1 MAFSDKDD
9 MILPEILVDAIE
21 GVIAAGVTVMG
32 GTGAAIVNTNATFGE
47 GDIGD
52 TVSIPY
58 FGSLGEFEDV
68 ADGAPLTPVA
78 LTQTREEA
86 TVIRSGKAFSM
97 TDWAA
102 TGKSDPYGEAARQ
115 LVGGFTRRIDK
126 LLIDAA
132 LTADAPMTLDRY
144 GDVAAEASDTTAYP
158 LSYDVFTDARQLFGD
173 EQTDIAALV
182 VRSEVLSKMRKLR
195 DGDMRPLL
203 VEPTANSLPIFQGV
217 PVFVTDRI
225 ATVAGTF
232 NPMYRSLLLKRNS
245 LSAWINGSPKVET
258 DRDILASINIA
269 AVNFYLTAHKYL
281 RLPGLSKGGV
291 VIIQHNLNGHA
302 DNQL

>member
-21 GVIAAGVTVMG
+21 GVIAAGITVMG

-132 LTADAPMTLDRY
+132 LTADAPMTHTVWVD
-144 GDVAAEASDTTAYP
+144 DSDLADQRALT
-158 LSYDVFTDARQLFGD
+158 YDVFTDARTLFGD
-173 EQTDIAALV
+173 EQMDIAALV
-182 VRSEVLSKMRKLR
+182 VRSEVLGKMRKLR
-195 DGDMRPLL
+195 DGDNRPLL
-203 VEPTANSLPIFQGV
+203 VEPTANALPIFQGI
-217 PVFVTDRI
+217 PVFVTDRLT
-225 ATVAGTF
+225 TVAGT
-232 NPMYRSLLLKRNS
+232 PVTGDTKYRSLILKRNS
-245 LSAWINGSPKVET
+245 LSAWINGSPRVET

-291 VIIQHNLNGHA
+291 VIIEHNLNGP
-302 DNQL
+302 DTQL